1 MGKLIVK
8 ALDGFGYLL
17 LVSATLVM
25 VISILL
31 QVFFRY
37 VMNAPL
43 YWSEEIARYAFVWL
57 VFIGAA
63 IASKR
68 GAHIGVDY
76 LVMHLPDVSRN
87 ILAIIVN
94 LLVLFF
100 IACVIYMSVGVIK
113 SNMTQLSPA
122 MRIPM
127 GYIYMAIPIGLGIS
141 SVYIIISLSTALQ
154 NTFRSGNS

>member
-8 ALDGFGYLL
+8 ALDGFGYFL
-17 LVSATLVM
+17 LVVATLVM

-37 VMNAPL
+37 AMNSPL
-43 YWSEEIARYAFVWL
+43 YWSEEVARYAFVWL

-76 LVMHLPDVSRN
+76 IVMHLPELPKN
-87 ILAIIVN
+87 ILAIFVN

-100 IACVIYMSVGVIK
+100 ISCVIYMSVGVIK

-127 GYIYMAIPIGLGIS
+127 GYIFMAIPTGLGIS
-141 SVYIIISLSTALQ
+141 FVYIAISLSTTIKSAY
-154 NTFRSGNS
+154 RSRFS

>member
-8 ALDGFGYLL
+8 ALDGFGYFL
-17 LVSATLVM
+17 LVVATLVM

-37 VMNAPL
+37 AMNSPL
-43 YWSEEIARYAFVWL
+43 YWSEEVARYAFVWL

-76 LVMHLPDVSRN
+76 IVMHLPELPKN
-87 ILAIIVN
+87 ILAIFVN
-94 LLVLFF
+94 LLILFF
-100 IACVIYMSVGVIK
+100 ISCVIYMSAGVIK

-127 GYIYMAIPIGLGIS
+127 GYIYLAIPTGLGIS
-141 SVYIIISLSTALQ
+141 SVYIAISLSTTIKRA
-154 NTFRSGNS
+154 FRSKHS

>member
-1 MGKLIVK
+1 MGNLILK
-8 ALDGFGYLL
+8 AIDGFSYLL
-17 LVSATLVM
+17 LVVATLVM

-37 VMNAPL
+37 AMNAPL
-43 YWSEEIARYAFVWL
+43 YWSEEVARYAFVWL

-76 LVMHLPDVSRN
+76 LVMHLPKLPRN
-87 ILAIIVN
+87 VLAVFVD

-100 IACVIYMSVGVIK
+100 ITCVIYMSVDVIK
-113 SNMTQLSPA
+113 INMTQLSPA

-127 GYIYMAIPIGLGIS
+127 GYIFMAIPTGLGIS
-141 SVYIIISLSTALQ
+141 FVYIAISLCTTLK
-154 NTFRSGNS
+154 NTYKGKYS